1 MAPTDDSRGGNC
13 SACDQPGPCEDQG
26 LCLDPTVIRL
36 NPHENAGVRS
46 DAVTDDDDLYD
57 LSEPGPAAQAVGDD
71 DDLYDLSAPAQS
83 SSVVA
88 SSPTPTDAY
97 LIEGQLVVRSED
109 GTWRPI
115 SMPAHRS
122 DSANSFHELTAEELE
137 AMQIPS
143 DPEEARAY
151 LLRQRVDTI
160 PHGNHVD
167 FVVGDRLIHVVT
179 GGEED
184 CGYDCA
190 DECKRTCNDTDHH
203 HGCAPG
209 VVDHGAVNVARKR
222 AGGADGAKYMPLV
235 RKTHPDDGDY
245 STSGSKIDMTSPE
258 AIVLA
263 VDSEHLGGT
272 EPSTHTRLKVQG
284 ICCPSE
290 VPLIHSILDKKPGIR
305 GVKVIVPTKT
315 VLVEHAAKA
324 APADSIVDALNA
336 ARLQASLASAGGD
349 SSNANGADAS
359 DLGRCCGPGS
369 TPPTPI
375 LVACVFLAVS
385 LLHYIGGDFEHLRW
399 VALGA
404 VVVGIPPIARKAF
417 GSLRNGVVDI
427 NTLMTVA
434 VAGACA
440 LQDFGEAAAV
450 VALFGVSEWLED
462 RAMGRASSAMGAVL
476 ALRPEKA
483 RRLASPEKEVP
494 VEDIAVRE
502 VVLVKPGDKVPL
514 TE

>member
-1 MAPTDDSRGGNC
+1 MAPTDDGRGGNC

-36 NPHENAGVRS
+36 NPHENAGARS
-46 DAVTDDDDLYD
+46 DAVPDDDDLYD

-71 DDLYDLSAPAQS
+71 DDLYDLSEPADG

-359 DLGRCCGPGS
+359 DLGPVLRARVHAPDADPGGVRV
-369 TPPTPI
+369 PGRVP
-375 LVACVFLAVS
+375 AA
-385 LLHYIGGDFEHLRW
+385 LHRG
-399 VALGA
+399 
-404 VVVGIPPIARKAF
+404 
-417 GSLRNGVVDI
+417 
-427 NTLMTVA
+427 
-434 VAGACA
+434 
-440 LQDFGEAAAV
+440 
-450 VALFGVSEWLED
+450 
-462 RAMGRASSAMGAVL
+462 
-476 ALRPEKA
+476 
-483 RRLASPEKEVP
+483 
-494 VEDIAVRE
+494 
-502 VVLVKPGDKVPL
+502 
-514 TE
+514 